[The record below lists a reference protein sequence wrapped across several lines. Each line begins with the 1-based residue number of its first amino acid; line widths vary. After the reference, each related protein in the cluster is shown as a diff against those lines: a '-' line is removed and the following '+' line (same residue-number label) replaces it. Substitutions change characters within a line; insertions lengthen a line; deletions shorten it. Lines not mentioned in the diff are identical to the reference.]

1 MGALWLCL
9 TKALEKEACEPLYG
23 QVHSVFDR
31 AVNLLFRLAGN
42 GSRLF
47 TVVSPGT
54 PGLPDAM
61 TVSEKNFAALRW
73 SKPGEPARSRT
84 GFGQVTVGAT
94 ALLCDEAARQSCRFA
109 PGRNHL
115 PGDYAGISRTFA
127 KGYEACT
134 SLGHG
139 KTDGFARIPS
149 DRAKAAQSS
158 LMGFCQTVLKGD
170 GKAAALCA
178 GTVIGLGPGLTPSA
192 DDAMTGILA
201 LLWGASARGYCAR
214 PPEQALEESL
224 LDRTTEISAKYL
236 RCAREGEFSQP
247 LLALTDAVLDKDLD
261 RLGPT
266 MAQVGDTG
274 GTSGMDILHG
284 VFLACQALEGH
295 LARHRNA

>member
-9 TKALEKEACEPLYG
+9 TKALENAAREPLYG

-47 TVVSPGT
+47 TVVRPGT

-61 TVSEKNFAALRW
+61 TVSEKNFASLRW
-73 SKPGEPARSRT
+73 SKPGEPASSST
-84 GFGQVTVGAT
+84 GFDQVTVGAT
-94 ALLCDEAARQSCRFA
+94 TLLCEEAARQSSRFA
-109 PGRNHL
+109 PGSVHSS
-115 PGDYAGISRTFA
+115 GDLVGVSRAFA
-127 KGYEACT
+127 KGFESCAA
-134 SLGHG
+134 LGHG

-149 DRAKAAQSS
+149 DRAEAAQSS
-158 LMGFCQTVLKGD
+158 LMGFCLMALKGD
-170 GKAAALCA
+170 GKTAALCA

-201 LLWGASARGYCAR
+201 ILWGASARGYCVQ